1 MSSPSR
7 EHLLGYVLQ
16 ALSAEEH
23 EQVEAELD
31 QNPRLR
37 AELNRLESCVGQF
50 GMTEKPDAFD
60 PPSGL
65 AARTCEF
72 IAAQAVEPVVTPAGA
87 LAYQPIESHWRFT
100 WSDFVTIAAV
110 VVAAASLFFPML
122 SLSRFQSQVYACQYQ
137 LQQIGRGLHGY
148 SDLQADHSFPG
159 PEVEGPRAA
168 AGVVAPLLVS
178 HKLVEPRVFLCPA
191 TSVMRQ
197 AGEFVIPLPEELDA
211 AVGQKLKALQQT
223 MGGDYGY
230 NFGYVDGGKLLR
242 TCNLQRS
249 DFALVGDAPSNSR
262 PRRAS
267 GNHRGRGQNILFEDG
282 HVKFLPLLPSSQLV
296 DDPYHNRDGWV
307 APGVDRDD
315 AVLGASADPPLPAPL
330 IEESAR

>member
-31 QNPRLR
+31 QNPSLR
-37 AELNRLESCVGQF
+37 AELDRLQTCVGQF
-50 GMTEKPDAFD
+50 GLTDRPDAFS
-60 PPSGL
+60 PPRGL
-65 AARTCEF
+65 AARTCQF
-72 IAAQAVEPVVTPAGA
+72 IAAQAVEPAVTPGGA
-87 LAYQPIESHWRFT
+87 LACQPIESHWRFT

-122 SLSRFQSQVYACQYQ
+122 SFSRFQSQMYACQNQ
-137 LQQIGRGLHGY
+137 LRQIGFGLQGY

-159 PEVEGPRAA
+159 PEAEGPRAA

-178 HKLVEPRVFLCPA
+178 HKLAEPRMFLCPA

-197 AGEFVIPLPEELDA
+197 AGEFVMPLPEELDT
-211 AVGQKLKALQQT
+211 AVGQKLKTLQQS

-230 NFGYVDGGKLLR
+230 NFGYVEGGKLLR
-242 TCNLQRS
+242 TCNSQRS
-249 DFALVGDAPSNSR
+249 DFAVVGDAPSNSR

-267 GNHRGRGQNILFEDG
+267 GNHRGRGQNVLFEDG
-282 HVKFLPLLPSSQLV
+282 HVKFLPQLSSSQLL
-296 DDPYHNRDGWV
+296 DDFYHNREGWV
-307 APGVDRDD
+307 AAGVDRDD
-315 AVLGASADPPLPAPL
+315 AVLGASSDPPLPASL
-330 IEESAR
+330 IEDSGR